1 MSPIQILQIE
11 PAVGII
17 LGDLRAWGIIRLLSA
32 LMIQMATFNRSTPVG
47 TKGATAKLFPP
58 NELIREFASNPNL

>member
-1 MSPIQILQIE
+1 MSLIQILQIE

-47 TKGATAKLFPP
+47 TKGATAKIIPT
-58 NELIREFASNPNL
+58 